1 MVYKGNN
8 IQFLLGQPI
17 VMPYIYYLLLPHK
30 LNLSWVVRGLPSNSK
45 QALRETA
52 ARGGEVS
59 CTSEFVDSYSCH
71 K

>member
-30 LNLSWVVRGLPSNSK
+30 LNLS
-45 QALRETA
+45 
-52 ARGGEVS
+52 
-59 CTSEFVDSYSCH
+59 
-71 K
+71 